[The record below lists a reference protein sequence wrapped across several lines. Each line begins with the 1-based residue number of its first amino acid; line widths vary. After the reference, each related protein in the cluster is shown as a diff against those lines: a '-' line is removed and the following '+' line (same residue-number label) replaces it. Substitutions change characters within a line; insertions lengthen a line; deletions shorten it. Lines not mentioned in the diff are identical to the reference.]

1 MVADP
6 TLKRVGIQ
14 SNRKEKVELYF
25 DVAGVMQL
33 VSGEVSDNPL
43 ASLTDNIQE
52 QVDSFVKDLLPNTTQ
67 IIDFLR
73 SQF

>member
-6 TLKRVGIQ
+6 ALKRVGIQ